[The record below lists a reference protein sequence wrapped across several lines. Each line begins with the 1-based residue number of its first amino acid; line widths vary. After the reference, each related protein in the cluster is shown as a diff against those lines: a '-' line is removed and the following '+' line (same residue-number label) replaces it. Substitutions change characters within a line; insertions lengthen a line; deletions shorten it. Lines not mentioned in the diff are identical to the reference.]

1 VSKTFLFRILIF
13 VFLACFPFVSF
24 PETISL
30 EKITVEPAF
39 FLDSYQDSEYLNPQD
54 FVVYSPEDILGF
66 SSDADLIQ
74 RAPFGVQQDIS
85 IRASSFEDV
94 NINIDGLEVNDPQTG
109 HYSLEIP
116 LTSADI
122 EKAQISAN
130 SQAVNFQVKKPQNK
144 GFLLKAS
151 FGQHALWENLLS
163 LQFPLGNFN
172 TRFSLE
178 HKISSGSRQDT
189 DFQIYNISFH
199 SLLEDESKKIEFLF
213 GSTKKDFGAD
223 SFYSAAYPQEA
234 EHITQQLL
242 WLKAGPRAQRYN
254 WENVLYYR
262 RHYDKYVLDRHQES
276 FYTNYH
282 TTYIYGIKSHLNFLN
297 GNFAEALLEEEKITS
312 TNLGNHNRLR
322 EGFFFG
328 FKEKRLKG
336 FVFDF
341 TGGLDYYKEWNA
353 LEKIHLSGGYIFENN
368 LKALLSFD
376 RFHRIPSFTE
386 LYYSSPANI
395 GDPQLK
401 SQRTDNIEL
410 GLEYSLNWVKVRAA
424 AFTRWQRD
432 TIDWVKDSSSSPWEA
447 RNVGDISVE
456 GLDFSGNFFEIN
468 KFIKR
473 AGMSY
478 TYLNLKEKN
487 PCSFSKYVSDY
498 NRHKIVTN
506 LGFAAGG
513 FTIDTDINSNFPRL
527 RKGYTTVDIRI
538 QRQLGRFNISLE
550 GLNVFNKSYEEAQ
563 DIEASGRWCKINC
576 AYSF

>member
-1 VSKTFLFRILIF
+1 M
-13 VFLACFPFVSF
+13 VSF
-24 PETISL
+24 SETISL

-54 FVVYSPEDILGF
+54 FVIYSPEDIMGF
-66 SSDADLIQ
+66 SSDVDLIQ

-94 NINIDGLEVNDPQTG
+94 SINIDGLEVNDPQTG

-130 SQAVNFQVKKPQNK
+130 SQAVNFQVKKPRDK

-163 LQFPLGNFN
+163 LQFPLGVFN

-189 DFQIYNISFH
+189 DFEIYNISFH
-199 SLLEDESKKIEFLF
+199 SLLEDEAKKIEFLF

-242 WLKAGPRAQRYN
+242 WLKAGPRTQRYN
-254 WENVLYYR
+254 WENTLYYR
-262 RHYDKYVLDRHQES
+262 RHTDKYVLDRHQES

-282 TTYIYGIKSHLNFLN
+282 TTYVYGIKTQFNLIN

-312 TNLGNHNRLR
+312 TNLGSHNRLR

-328 FKEKRLKG
+328 FKEKRIKDL
-336 FVFDF
+336 VFDF
-341 TGGLDYYKEWNA
+341 TAGLDYYKKWNA
-353 LEKIHLSGGYIFENN
+353 LEKIHLSAGYIFKNN
-368 LKALLSFD
+368 FKLLLSLD
-376 RFHRIPSFTE
+376 RFHRVPSFTE

-410 GLEYSLNWVKVRAA
+410 GLEYSLSWAKARAA
-424 AFTRWQRD
+424 VFKRWQKD
-432 TIDWVKDSSSSPWEA
+432 TIDWVKNYSSSPWEA
-447 RNVGDISVE
+447 RNAGNISVE
-456 GLDFSGNFFEIN
+456 GVDFSGNFLEIN

-473 AGMSY
+473 AGVSY

-487 PCSFSKYVSDY
+487 PYNFSKYVFDY
-498 NRHKIVTN
+498 NRHKIVAG
-506 LGFAAGG
+506 LGFEAGS
-513 FTIDTDINSNFPRL
+513 FLIDTDINSNFPRA
-527 RKGYTTVDIRI
+527 RKNYTTVDIRI
-538 QRQLGRFNISLE
+538 QRQLGRFNVSLE
-550 GLNVFNKSYEEAQ
+550 GLNIFNASYEEAQ
-563 DIEASGRWCKINC
+563 DIEGSGRWYKINL
-576 AYSF
+576 AYAF